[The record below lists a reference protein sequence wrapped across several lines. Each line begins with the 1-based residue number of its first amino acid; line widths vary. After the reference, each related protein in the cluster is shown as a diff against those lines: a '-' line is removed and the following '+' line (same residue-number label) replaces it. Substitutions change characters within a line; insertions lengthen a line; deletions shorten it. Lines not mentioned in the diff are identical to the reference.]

1 MVEKKQTLGKYSK
14 LIEDLNNE
22 EREDIINRRSVE
34 LFFSFDIVNS
44 SAYKT
49 INYTGWYKV
58 INSLFKK
65 IQETVAK
72 LMPGAE
78 MWRVLGDEIIFIIS
92 IKENTDFFAYTDAIC
107 NILNKFVKQLNEGVF
122 FDDLQVTD
130 DEKLLMKMQKIISLK
145 AAAWIAIVREGIEK
159 PEQYDNLL
167 ERYKLREGYELIEF
181 LGNDIDAGFR
191 IKRET
196 QIRRMVISFELA
208 YILAKN
214 TDCVKNLNIITYKS
228 LKGIWQNRL
237 YPIIWYHDPK
247 YAENVQ
253 FEKSF
258 FYDERKGNPLVE
270 EYFSNKTKPE
280 LEIGMYKNVH
290 DALFKI
296 LIDQNLKG
304 KIDKINAVIDE
315 SQNSTTV
322 SGNLL
327 EPQFFLRLHCVA
339 VCYDKSTMKI
349 LIMKR
354 SDNRRKYSGQWEFGC
369 AKGTLERSLCAQIE
383 KEYFEDFGVKI
394 KVICDTE
401 RDDPQPVPLAL
412 YEVESEQ
419 GKDKGFI
426 SLAEIVEP
434 YDVNVFEK
442 STKHSEVKWITKE
455 EVEGFN
461 EEAVKDFKSTLRM
474 AFQKMEEINGE

>member
-1 MVEKKQTLGKYSK
+1 MVEEKRTLDKYSK
-14 LIEDLNNE
+14 LIEDLNE
-22 EREDIINRRSVE
+22 EREDTVNRRSVE

-65 IQETVAK
+65 IQKTVTK
-72 LMPGAE
+72 SMPEAE

-92 IKENTDFFAYTDAIC
+92 IKENSSFFVYTDMIFK
-107 NILNKFVKQLNEGVF
+107 ILNDFVKQLKDGVF

-145 AAAWIAIVREGIEK
+145 AAAWIAIVREGVEK

-167 ERYKLREGYELIEF
+167 ERYKLREGYELMEF

-191 IKRET
+191 IKKET

-208 YILAKN
+208 YILSKN
-214 TDCVKNLNIITYKS
+214 TDFINNLNIITYKS

-247 YAENVQ
+247 YVENVR
-253 FEKSF
+253 FEESF
-258 FYDERKGNPLVE
+258 FYDEREGNPLAE
-270 EYFSNKTKPE
+270 EYFSNRANPRLKIE
-280 LEIGMYKNVH
+280 MYENVH

-296 LIDQNLKG
+296 LSDQNLKG
-304 KIDKINAVIDE
+304 KIDKINEVIDE
-315 SQNSTTV
+315 SKNSTTV

-339 VCYDKSTMKI
+339 VCYDKNTMRI

-354 SDNRRKYSGQWEFGC
+354 SDNRRKYPGQWEFGC
-369 AKGTLERSLCAQIE
+369 AKGTLERSLCEQIE
-383 KEYFEDFGVKI
+383 TEYLEDFELEI
-394 KVICDTE
+394 KVICDAE
-401 RDDPQPVPLAL
+401 RDDRQPVPLAL
-412 YEVESEQ
+412 YEAESEQ

-426 SLAEIVEP
+426 SLAEIVKP
-434 YDVNVFEK
+434 YDIKVFK
-442 STKHSEVKWITKE
+442 KGAKHSEVRWITKE

-461 EEAVKDFKSTLRM
+461 EEAVKDFKSTLKM
-474 AFQKMEEINGE
+474 AFQKMEEINGK